1 MGGTIPKIRKTC
13 GSDQVWKL
21 LPCLARGAGR
31 VEAYDVRAEKNAER
45 VLRRRSGAKD
55 MDTN

>member
-1 MGGTIPKIRKTC
+1 MEIAPVPGE
-13 GSDQVWKL
+13 
-21 LPCLARGAGR
+21 GAGR
-31 VEAYDVRAEKNAER
+31 VEAYGVRAEKNAER